1 MSQLHLTTW
10 QRSQLRRQLTGAR
23 DARLYRRTLAVLEFD
38 RGRSVANLAEM
49 LGVARQSIYNWVA
62 AYTTA
67 HDPTVLADA
76 ERSGRPPLLTED
88 IEGRLRQLLD
98 CSPQDLDYPATTWT
112 VPLLQEQLQRETGQR
127 PSDDTIRRKL
137 HRLDYVWK
145 RPRYILDPDPEL
157 RGKKETPLPAD
168 QAVAAAKRGAGR
180 GRDRSVVVSAVESG
194 LGTARRTQAGTGVR
208 SQRSPDDLRSSEPA
222 HRSPAVSGTGAP
234 ASR

>member
-10 QRSQLRRQLTGAR
+10 QRRQLRRQLTTAR

-38 RGRSVANLAEM
+38 RGRCVADLAEM

-62 AYTTA
+62 AYTMA

-145 RPRYILDPDPEL
+145 RPRYVLDPDPKL
-157 RGKKETPLPAD
+157 RGKKETPLPTD
-168 QAVAAAKRGAGR
+168 QAVAAAKCVAGR
-180 GRDRSVVVSAVESG
+180 GRNRSVVVSAAASG
-194 LGTARRTQAGTGVR
+194 LGAARRAQASAPVW
-208 SQRSPDDLRSSEPA
+208 SQCPQDDLRSVEPA
-222 HRSPAVSGTGAP
+222 HGSPAVSGTGAP